1 MSTNTSSDSADRAV
15 HATGA
20 ARVAGVLRAAWAAL
34 MAGSRTIPFGD
45 NGVLLREL
53 AARIAASNGRTRGL

>member
-1 MSTNTSSDSADRAV
+1 MSTNTSSDSGARAV
-15 HATGA
+15 NAPSA
-20 ARVAGVLRAAWAAL
+20 ARAAAVLRAAWAAL

-53 AARIAASNGRTRGL
+53 AARIAASNRRARGL

>member
-34 MAGSRTIPFGD
+34 TIGSRTIPFGD
-45 NGVLLREL
+45 NGTLLREL
-53 AARIAASNGRTRGL
+53 AARVAASNRPARGL